1 MVTMRERWGRDWR
14 LNWRAI
20 LAGGV
25 LAIGAAWAGE
35 LLGGLLSL
43 IEPGE
48 SSAWGWLGGILAL
61 GMTLAG
67 AFAGGWIAARAAG
80 ADERSNGLL
89 HGLVAWGVFAT
100 ASALLFAV
108 LGAHHQGAVR
118 LALGFAMLG
127 QLGALLAAAAGG
139 IAAAG
144 TRPGAGLGLRRPA
157 RPAAPATGAERPAPD
172 LRAGEGEHEAPPS
185 VH

>member
-1 MVTMRERWGRDWR
+1 EAGDPSIAATTSLNIATPRPVAAPVRSLRTPPGDVADPAAAGRPAGAGPWLVGAAGPSHDRGDTRGAGGRRGRRAPRDDDRDLHPSEAAMVTMRERWGRDWR

-89 HGLVAWGVFAT
+89 HGLV
-100 ASALLFAV
+100 
-108 LGAHHQGAVR
+108 
-118 LALGFAMLG
+118 
-127 QLGALLAAAAGG
+127 
-139 IAAAG
+139 
-144 TRPGAGLGLRRPA
+144 
-157 RPAAPATGAERPAPD
+157 
-172 LRAGEGEHEAPPS
+172 
-185 VH
+185 